1 MTAARRLPL
10 VSLLSLSLSL
20 GMGSAR
26 AQDTPVFDP
35 SSFTLRLEPTWTGLR
50 QPTDVV
56 NAGDGSARL
65 FVLEKAGRIRVIDG
79 SGTRAE
85 PFLDITSL
93 VRSSGSE
100 QGLLGLAFHPRYA
113 SNGLFYVN
121 YTDVNG
127 DTAVARYQVSSDPN
141 VADSTTAR
149 QLLWVA
155 QPAANHNGGDL
166 VFGPDGY
173 LYIGLG
179 DGGGGGDTFGNS
191 QRPDALLAKML
202 RVDVDRGE
210 PYGIPPDNPFV
221 NSPGF
226 RPEIWAWGLRN
237 PWRYTFDRV
246 TGELYIADVGQNV
259 YEEVD
264 VQPAGQGGQNYGWNI
279 MEGFHCFRPR
289 SDCQQTGLTP
299 PVLEYDHSQGCSITG
314 GSVYRG
320 RLQPRLYGA
329 YLYGDYCSGHL
340 WAGWRTGD
348 GAWHSQMLADTS
360 ARISSFGEDESG
372 ELFLASLSD
381 GTIYRLV
388 ANPR

>member
-1 MTAARRLPL
+1 VTAARRLPL

-65 FVLEKAGRIRVIDG
+65 FVLEKAGRIRLIDG

-388 ANPR
+388 ADSR

>member
-1 MTAARRLPL
+1 
-10 VSLLSLSLSL
+10 
-20 GMGSAR
+20 
-26 AQDTPVFDP
+26 
-35 SSFTLRLEPTWTGLR
+35 
-50 QPTDVV
+50 
-56 NAGDGSARL
+56 
-65 FVLEKAGRIRVIDG
+65 
-79 SGTRAE
+79 
-85 PFLDITSL
+85 
-93 VRSSGSE
+93 
-100 QGLLGLAFHPRYA
+100 
-113 SNGLFYVN
+113 
-121 YTDVNG
+121 
-127 DTAVARYQVSSDPN
+127 
-141 VADSTTAR
+141 
-149 QLLWVA
+149 
-155 QPAANHNGGDL
+155 
-166 VFGPDGY
+166 
-173 LYIGLG
+173 
-179 DGGGGGDTFGNS
+179 
-191 QRPDALLAKML
+191 
-202 RVDVDRGE
+202 
-210 PYGIPPDNPFV
+210 
-221 NSPGF
+221 
-226 RPEIWAWGLRN
+226 
-237 PWRYTFDRV
+237 

-259 YEEVD
+259 YEEID

>member
-65 FVLEKAGRIRVIDG
+65 FVLEKAGRIRVIEG

-85 PFLDITSL
+85 PFLDISSL

-127 DTAVARYQVSSDPN
+127 DTVVARYQVSSDPN

-388 ANPR
+388 ADSR